1 MSLQRAVSQP
11 SLVDGSVVEEKDAHI
26 EIMATM
32 TNMIKL
38 EIRPGRYV
46 GACFGSYNWGPMT
59 CKKEPCQ
66 CCPSNA
72 SMVVYIANTHVA
84 RAHSDEYY
92 TRRTL
97 PLRISRGVLG
107 FPGVNHRGDGG

>member
-1 MSLQRAVSQP
+1 MSLRRAVSQP
-11 SLVDGSVVEEKDAHI
+11 SLVDSSVVEEKDAYI

-59 CKKEPCQ
+59 CNEQCQ

-72 SMVVYIANTHVA
+72 SMQCIL
-84 RAHSDEYY
+84 RIL
-92 TRRTL
+92 TL
-97 PLRISRGVLG
+97 PVHIPTNTTPDVHFLFVSPAV
-107 FPGVNHRGDGG
+107 FWASQA